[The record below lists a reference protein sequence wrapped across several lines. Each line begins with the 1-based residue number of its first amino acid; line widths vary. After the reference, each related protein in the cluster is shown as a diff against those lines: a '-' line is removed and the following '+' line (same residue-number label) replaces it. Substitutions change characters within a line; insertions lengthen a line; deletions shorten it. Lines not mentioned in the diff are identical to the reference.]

1 VNNTPNALYQAIRNA
16 LPSSQAFALALA
28 VSAVAPLSQAAQA
41 DAALHI
47 QAQPL
52 ASALSQLGQ
61 QTSLQVFFS
70 PQLVAGKQAPAVDGN
85 LSPEEAL
92 NVLLR
97 GSGLDYDLK
106 DGSVT
111 LRAGARPRPARWSWH
126 RWTSRWWATG
136 SAMPTRPLCRTT
148 RARGP

>member
-1 VNNTPNALYQAIRNA
+1 MNNTPNALYQAIRNA

-85 LSPEEAL
+85 
-92 NVLLR
+92 R
-97 GSGLDYDLK
+97 
-106 DGSVT
+106 
-111 LRAGARPRPARWSWH
+111 RPDRFGR
-126 RWTSRWWATG
+126 
-136 SAMPTRPLCRTT
+136 
-148 RARGP
+148 